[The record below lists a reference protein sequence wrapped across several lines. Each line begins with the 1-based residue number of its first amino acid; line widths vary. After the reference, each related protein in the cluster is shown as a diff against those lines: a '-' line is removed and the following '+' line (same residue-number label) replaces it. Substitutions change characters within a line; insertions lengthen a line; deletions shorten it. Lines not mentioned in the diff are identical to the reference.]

1 MSTGAARRAAGR
13 GREPREA
20 RTPRAWMEP
29 GHTGHADAGRVVR
42 STPPARARRPGL
54 HVRRGFTGLRDRH
67 TRPRPPR
74 AALVWPGGWRRVRSR
89 GAAPCDRTRPLHASR
104 ARGRRGLGAGGG
116 GAQQLEDPRG
126 REGQALDLDA
136 PVGERVLDGGGD
148 DGAGRDHAAL
158 ADPLDPEL
166 VHARGKLDVD
176 EIDRREVAGAWE
188 RVVHQRARQELSR
201 AVVDDLLEE
210 RAPEALRRA
219 AVDLALDDHRVDR
232 ATAVVDDDE
241 PPDGEGAGL

>member
-1 MSTGAARRAAGR
+1 MSTGAARRAARR

-20 RTPRAWMEP
+20 RTPRARMNAR
-29 GHTGHADAGRVVR
+29 HTGE
-42 STPPARARRPGL
+42 
-54 HVRRGFTGLRDRH
+54 
-67 TRPRPPR
+67 
-74 AALVWPGGWRRVRSR
+74 
-89 GAAPCDRTRPLHASR
+89 
-104 ARGRRGLGAGGG
+104 G
-116 GAQQLEDPRG
+116 GAQQREDPRG

-166 VHARGKLDVD
+166 VHAGGKLDVD

-201 AVVDDLLEE
+201 AVVDDLLDE
-210 RAPEALRRA
+210 RA
-219 AVDLALDDHRVDR
+219 
-232 ATAVVDDDE
+232 
-241 PPDGEGAGL
+241 